1 MATITT
7 VSGDTW
13 DILSKKAY
21 GTEMFMDV
29 LMRANITHRKAVV
42 FPAGVVL
49 TVPAIDGATIE
60 NQTNLPP
67 WKRTGGQQ

>member
-1 MATITT
+1 MATIKTI
-7 VSGDTW
+7 SGDTW

-29 LMRANITHRKAVV
+29 LMRANITHRKAVI

-49 TVPAIDGATIE
+49 NVPDIDTATIE

-67 WKRTGGQQ
+67 WKRAGGQ

>member
-1 MATITT
+1 MTTITT

-29 LMRANITHRKAVV
+29 LMRANITHRKAVI

-49 TVPAIDGATIE
+49 DVPAIDTATIE
-60 NQTNLPP
+60 STTNLPP
-67 WKRTGGQQ
+67 WKQAGGV

>member
-29 LMRANITHRKAVV
+29 LMRANITHRKAVI

-49 TVPAIDGATIE
+49 TVPAVDTAAIE
-60 NQTNLPP
+60 NATNLPP
-67 WKRTGGQQ
+67 WKATGGQ

>member
-13 DILSKKAY
+13 DVLSKKAY

-29 LMRANITHRKAVV
+29 LMRANITHRKAAI

-49 TVPAIDGATIE
+49 SVPAIDDATIE
-60 NQTNLPP
+60 NTTNLPP
-67 WKRTGGQQ
+67 WKATGGQ